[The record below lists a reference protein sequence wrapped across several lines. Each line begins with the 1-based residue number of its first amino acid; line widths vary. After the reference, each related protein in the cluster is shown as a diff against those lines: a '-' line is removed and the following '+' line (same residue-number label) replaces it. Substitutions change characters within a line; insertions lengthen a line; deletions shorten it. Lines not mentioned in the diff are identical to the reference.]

1 LQVLV
6 THLLFALA
14 SAAAPADAST
24 PIAALPVVAS
34 GLGADEIDAIDRTV
48 SRAVE
53 LHYGAR
59 AIAKKA
65 VDERLE
71 KAGAKGMRCDR
82 TDPTCSA
89 QIGAVCGAGVVVV
102 ATFVVAAGEATLAVR
117 MVDVVEATQLAHA
130 SRVVKVD
137 LDVNAVREVLVQ
149 LDAPAARATSLD
161 VRGEPGARVVVDEQE
176 RGVLPL
182 DVPLEVEPGAHDVM
196 VMVVSVSTARAQP
209 QPPFKKRV
217 DVRRGEPIVV
227 DAPWTDVPEPPPP
240 VEPTTAPPVLVKTPT
255 EGPPMLLIGGG
266 FAMAAGA
273 IAVIVGVAPLL
284 AAHDHT
290 RVLTTFEENAR
301 ADEQF
306 LVDNS
311 EAIAAERAGLDEALD
326 GWRTYGVTT
335 VVAGAIVIAAGAAA
349 IGVGLLE

>member
-14 SAAAPADAST
+14 SSAAPADAST

-34 GLGADEIDAIDRTV
+34 GLAADEIEAVDRTV
-48 SRAVE
+48 ARAVE
-53 LHYGAR
+53 LHFGAR
-59 AIAKKA
+59 AIAKKV
-65 VDERLE
+65 VDERLA

-89 QIGAVCGAGVVVV
+89 QIGAVCGAGVVAV
-102 ATFVVAAGEATLAVR
+102 ATFVVGGADATLAVR
-117 MVDVVEATQLAHA
+117 LVDVVEATQLAHA
-130 SRVVKVD
+130 SRVVKAELTVD
-137 LDVNAVREVLVQ
+137 AVRDVLAQ

-161 VRGEPGARVVVDEQE
+161 VRGEPDARVLVDDKE
-176 RGVLPL
+176 RGALPLAEPL
-182 DVPLEVEPGAHDVM
+182 DVEPGLHDVL
-196 VMVVSVSTARAQP
+196 VVSVAAARAQP
-209 QPPFKKRV
+209 LPPFKKRV
-217 DVRRGEPIVV
+217 DVRRGEPVVV
-227 DAPWTDVPEPPPP
+227 DVPWTDVPEPPPP
-240 VEPTTAPPVLVKTPT
+240 VEPTAAPPVLVKTPT
-255 EGPPMLLIGGG
+255 DGPPMLLIGGG

-290 RVLTTFEENAR
+290 EVLATFEENAR

-311 EAIAAERAGLDEALD
+311 EAIAAERAGLDEALN
-326 GWRTYGVTT
+326 GWRTYGITT